1 MKSLKLTAPKGAYVM
16 DVVKEGPAAKAGI
29 KPGDVIMTLEGK
41 AIADSGKLRNL
52 VAGIP
57 VGKEVKLGIMREGKQ
72 LTIAVKVG
80 NLGDAAKIMAASLR
94 DKLGVDVRPLK
105 DTEIS
110 KYGLDQD
117 QGVAINWLDPKGPL
131 SKAGFELDDLILKIN
146 DQPIDS
152 VEKFVSVVN
161 ALQSRQGITIFVVD
175 HRTGQTGYI
184 QVEVR

>member
-1 MKSLKLTAPKGAYVM
+1 V
-16 DVVKEGPAAKAGI
+16 
-29 KPGDVIMTLEGK
+29 
-41 AIADSGKLRNL
+41 
-52 VAGIP
+52 
-57 VGKEVKLGIMREGKQ
+57 
-72 LTIAVKVG
+72 
-80 NLGDAAKIMAASLR
+80 
-94 DKLGVDVRPLK
+94 
-105 DTEIS
+105 S

-117 QGVAINWLDPKGPL
+117 QGVAVNWLDPKGPL